1 MAHRSWVYFQSDP
14 MTIVYTKK
22 KDGMLQELG
31 RTEVALNSLSPSW
44 ITKFNITYQF
54 EMVQNLV

>member
-1 MAHRSWVYFQSDP
+1 
-14 MTIVYTKK
+14 MTVVYTKK

-31 RTEVALNSLSPSW
+31 RTEVVLNSLSPSW